1 MDAAVRGGRRLASR
15 AKEDLT
21 KDRLFGWFVAAV
33 VVCVLVAWAGVLVY
47 LGFHFL

>member
-1 MDAAVRGGRRLASR
+1 MDAAGRQRRRRLASR

-21 KDRLFGWFVAAV
+21 KDRLFGLFVAV

-47 LGFHFL
+47 LGLRFL